1 MTRRNRPDPVCPK
14 AILGPIAARSI
25 LTRSVEN
32 IDDFVFTYLMV
43 VYMGNSSL
51 RIDIESGPQY
61 V

>member
-1 MTRRNRPDPVCPK
+1 
-14 AILGPIAARSI
+14 
-25 LTRSVEN
+25 
-32 IDDFVFTYLMV
+32 VFTYLMV